1 FGIRFP
7 VWLFNS
13 NPIQSQSI
21 LGHGIYD
28 RANGTFNEPSIAGV
42 LLTGLTLSALADFF
56 DKGSLWRLLV
66 FSAATMMVRSS
77 ASLLALTFGSI
88 ALCISRV
95 PLRDWGWTINLS
107 RVRRWALL
115 ISLLLGSALFVVTN
129 ESVRESLVSLTLQK
143 SDTVSFVIRI
153 SGDLYALH
161 LFGETYGLGIGL
173 GGVRSSSLLATMLA
187 SVGVVGTGAF
197 LWFIVTLLHAAS
209 TGFRWYLAGVLFAM
223 CTGEP
228 DMNL

>member
-1 FGIRFP
+1 
-7 VWLFNS
+7 
-13 NPIQSQSI
+13 
-21 LGHGIYD
+21 
-28 RANGTFNEPSIAGV
+28 
-42 LLTGLTLSALADFF
+42 
-56 DKGSLWRLLV
+56 
-66 FSAATMMVRSS
+66 
-77 ASLLALTFGSI
+77 
-88 ALCISRV
+88 
-95 PLRDWGWTINLS
+95 
-107 RVRRWALL
+107 
-115 ISLLLGSALFVVTN
+115 
-129 ESVRESLVSLTLQK
+129 

-228 DMNL
+228 DMNLSILWASILVGIVEYTSPDPSGHMSGPQKLKITSRIAAGISKWKFH